1 MRFCPQVAQK
11 SSKTPPKP
19 FPKWSEMGSKINL
32 FSNLPKKSF
41 FGFYLRNNHIPTV
54 LGRPFFTL
62 CPVIFLQKR
71 GLRTGTPTNHSK
83 FVFFWPRCKIV
94 PNVADTPVPGRGRLA
109 PFSHLFTTLHPLG
122 PKGVPGSPFSLIL
135 SWIFIHFVMDFHSF
149 CHGFSLILSC
159 IWSAIKQ
166 NLILI
171 LLWKTT
177 EKSHTVQ
184 NQAEFRVKNFPG
196 NPEKKT
202 R

>member
-1 MRFCPQVAQK
+1 
-11 SSKTPPKP
+11 
-19 FPKWSEMGSKINL
+19 MGSKINL

-83 FVFFWPRCKIV
+83 FAFFLTKVQNCAKCGSHPLPRGGQISSIFS
-94 PNVADTPVPGRGRLA
+94 PFHQSA
-109 PFSHLFTTLHPLG
+109 PFGAQGCPR
-122 PKGVPGSPFSLIL
+122 VAPGSPFSLIL
-135 SWIFIHFVMDFHSF
+135 SWIFTHFVMDFHSF
-149 CHGFSLILSC
+149 CHG
-159 IWSAIKQ
+159 KPE
-166 NLILI
+166 N
-171 LLWKTT
+171 
-177 EKSHTVQ
+177 KSHTVQ

>member
-1 MRFCPQVAQK
+1 
-11 SSKTPPKP
+11 
-19 FPKWSEMGSKINL
+19 MGSKINL

-83 FVFFWPRCKIV
+83 FAFFLTKVQNCAKR
-94 PNVADTPVPGRGRLA
+94 ADTPSQGGVEIA
-109 PFSHLFTTLHPLG
+109 PFSQFFTTLDPLG

-135 SWIFIHFVMDFHSF
+135 SWIFTHFVMDFHSF
-149 CHGFSLILSC
+149 CHG
-159 IWSAIKQ
+159 KPE
-166 NLILI
+166 N
-171 LLWKTT
+171 
-177 EKSHTVQ
+177 KSHTVQ